1 LSFAYCIL
9 YEHKIAPFKHSKQMR
24 KDVFA
29 GIGLG
34 LLVGTI
40 IGLSIAQVTGIILA
54 ALTSILAAFFGFKEN
69 KDAGNGNQ
77 IIIGT
82 FGFTC
87 LLAIVLGVY
96 LRTHNAFSPSLP
108 QEIQVYKNANFS
120 NDEIKKII
128 LFKELGIVP
137 QGYTFSKEAK
147 EAGKATQSVLMAGE
161 GSLPLLCESITEES
175 TLAEIKKAYDDSGG
189 KYQDMEHELSAIIS
203 DTTELKKTLMYL
215 SSLLCKPKE

>member
-1 LSFAYCIL
+1 
-9 YEHKIAPFKHSKQMR
+9 MR

-54 ALTSILAAFFGFKEN
+54 ALTSILAAFFGFKES
-69 KDAGNGNQ
+69 KDAGSGNQ

-96 LRTHNAFSPSLP
+96 LRTHNTFSPSLS
-108 QEIQVYKNANFS
+108 QDIQAYKNANFS
-120 NDEIKKII
+120 NEEIKKII

-147 EAGKATQSVLMAGE
+147 EAGRATQSVLMAGE
-161 GSLPLLCESITEES
+161 GSLPLLCESITKES
-175 TLAEIKKAYDDSGG
+175 TLDEIKKAYDNSGG
-189 KYQDMEHELSAIIS
+189 KYQDMEHELSTIIS
-203 DTTELKKTLMYL
+203 DTAELKKTLMYL
-215 SSLLCKPKE
+215 SSLLCNPKE